1 MGYRKYLLSI
11 PKEEYVVGNCMTNSI
26 LITLLTIIICIS
38 VFYFLTLRKEKPKS
52 LNIMSYSTE
61 TIANYFIKKHSEE
74 GQLTPMKLLKLVY
87 ISYGWYLATF
97 GSKKLVS
104 EKPVAWRHGPVFPF
118 LYSKLKD
125 YGKSFVKE
133 PIYSFKSEEINEEDA
148 LFLDKIWNIYGEKD
162 GIYLSALTHQE
173 NTPWS
178 LTYPRGENIIIPDEL
193 IEKHY
198 KEMAS

>member
-1 MGYRKYLLSI
+1 M
-11 PKEEYVVGNCMTNSI
+11 EYVIIAVL
-26 LITLLTIIICIS
+26 LIAL
-38 VFYFLTLRKEKPKS
+38 FLVTLRKEEITKS

-87 ISYGWYLATF
+87 IAYGWYLASF
-97 GSKKLVS
+97 DSKQLVS
-104 EKPVAWRHGPVFPF
+104 EKPVAWRHGPVFPL
-118 LYSKLKD
+118 LYSRLKN
-125 YGKSFVKE
+125 YGKNFVKE
-133 PIYSFKSEEINEEDA
+133 PLYSFKNEEISEEDA
-148 LFLDKIWNIYGEKD
+148 TFLDKIWNIYGEKD

-178 LTYPRGENIIIPDEL
+178 LTYPRGENVTISDDL